1 VRNLRKWWKLIA
13 LFAVAAIVSI
23 CYVVRSRA
31 FTLIEFQYL
40 PAVQL
45 VASQL
50 VNVNVS
56 NVTAESVE
64 IIVDIY
70 SGNGTLLVRKTETL
84 AAGHT
89 FILPY
94 LQPSGTKSNTIRAVI
109 GLGTANAA
117 FSDVVTF
124 DKTSGEVIAIAPGLK
139 QCPSDTR

>member
-1 VRNLRKWWKLIA
+1 MKNLRKSWKVIA
-13 LFAVAAIVSI
+13 LFAVAAIVSTG
-23 CYVVRSRA
+23 YVIRSRA
-31 FTLIEFQYL
+31 FTLIEFQYV

-45 VASQL
+45 VANQL

-56 NVTAESVE
+56 NVSTESVE

-70 SGNGTLLVRKTETL
+70 AGNGTLLVTKTETL

-94 LQPSGTKSNTIRAVI
+94 RQPAGTTSNTIREVI

-117 FSDVVTF
+117 VSDVVTF
-124 DKTSGEVIAIAPGLK
+124 DKTSGEVIAVAPGLK
-139 QCPSDTR
+139 QCPSDTM